1 MSRVSHHQ
9 RLSHPSVN
17 LLINSTKNSVTLL
30 AGFIYIAL
38 LIKLPECLQI
48 ARGDSALQAGVH
60 LLPML
65 GGCALGSFLGGALS
79 KRSNL
84 TCQTLCAGST
94 LQVAGLALVYGF
106 GFKPGFYSSSSY
118 QPWTPDGPNPK
129 DLLDLPSLLGFTAVY
144 GLGVGLS
151 FAACTMIAAVEA
163 QSDELAAAQ
172 GAVAQARVLGGAIG
186 LAACTI
192 LAGERLKAEF
202 AGYGPM
208 IMEILLGIN
217 SSGGEE
223 GTGVGAGG
231 TVSDELRQLTAA
243 RGGELPEGLRRHVT
257 QVYLDAFGEQ
267 VLLLLAVAGV
277 ALMLSLGT
285 YRRRP
290 GHVVQVM
297 MQHKGLA
304 GRAAGSRDDV
314 ELCSVSSVRSLA
326 R

>member
-1 MSRVSHHQ
+1 
-9 RLSHPSVN
+9 
-17 LLINSTKNSVTLL
+17 LINSTKKKNSVTLL
-30 AGFIYIAL
+30 AGLIYIAL

-106 GFKPGFYSSSSY
+106 GFKPGFYSSSSSSSSSSY

-202 AGYGPM
+202 AGYGPT

-223 GTGVGAGG
+223 GTGVGVGG
-231 TVSDELRQLTAA
+231 TVSDEFRQLTAA
-243 RGGELPEGLRRHVT
+243 GGGELPGGVRRHVI

-314 ELCSVSSVRSLA
+314 ELCSASSVRSLA